1 MSTRFNFCSDTASRA
16 VADCFHSRMDSNIFF
31 DRLLQ
36 GPVWAT
42 HAVAL
47 ESCLL
52 LAQSPN
58 IDFAKRMGC

>member
-1 MSTRFNFCSDTASRA
+1 
-16 VADCFHSRMDSNIFF
+16 MDSNIFF

-36 GPVWAT
+36 GSVWAT

-47 ESCLL
+47 ESRLL

-58 IDFAKRMGC
+58 IGFAKRMGC